1 MDEDYLN
8 YNYRIIFDR
17 MPGGPGEE
25 ARFIEVEN
33 VHGRSVRGEWFVEGD
48 IVVLVIP
55 PHIALL
61 DERDALQEEVRV
73 LANEVADLRGT
84 TAYLKT
90 KLDSTEFEL
99 FAKGLGE
106 RG

>member
-1 MDEDYLN
+1 MDEDLLYS
-8 YNYRIIFDR
+8 YRVIFYR

-25 ARFIEVEN
+25 ARFIELEDVE
-33 VHGRSVRGEWFVEGD
+33 GRSVKGRWFVEGG